1 MKLRMKRVLIWTGTA
16 AAVIAILAGSLV
28 WYAYHSAEKA
38 ANKMYE
44 NIDAVKP
51 VYVSKDTTVTKNTKP
66 AETKPIKNMAPFT
79 VLVLGVDQRANDR
92 GRSDTIIV
100 LTVNPAKN
108 SILMFNIPRDTRTT
122 IVGHGTV
129 DKINHA
135 YAFGGVPMSINTIE
149 NFIDYPIDYYVK
161 VNMEGFSRLID
172 IVGGVEVDNPFA
184 FDYIDHHFDQGHLQ
198 LNGDEALL
206 YSRMR
211 YDDPRGDFGRN
222 TRQRDLLRGIMKN
235 TMNISSITHV
245 NSLLRE
251 LGDSVKTDITFKEMK
266 SFVAN
271 YRPEINKIDTVEV
284 QGKGQ
289 TINKI
294 WYYIVD
300 DKERERVHALIK
312 EHLQNGD

>member
-1 MKLRMKRVLIWTGTA
+1 MKRVLIWTGTA